1 MKRVGNA
8 LWRLAERETSNSGRG
23 RGRGDDDTD
32 NTMAR
37 TRQSGVRATGTLA
50 LVLAA
55 AVLPGCTL
63 EQILIGQW
71 YNIATPQAGACPRL
85 EWRFVV
91 NAQRSIGGFLSRDG
105 QQPIANLTGVLNADD
120 SYQMTATDVAGTRTA
135 TVTGKFT
142 SLVSTMSI
150 HGDAAGSA
158 CDGQTFNL
166 RLGGYFTRQGGW
178 SGGGGG

>member
-8 LWRLAERETSNSGRG
+8 LRRLAEWDTSNTGRG
-23 RGRGDDDTD
+23 RDNDGIDDA
-32 NTMAR
+32 MVR
-37 TRQSGVRATGTLA
+37 TRQSGVRATCTLT

-63 EQILIGQW
+63 EQVLIGQW
-71 YNIATPQAGACPRL
+71 YDITTPQAGACPRL

-120 SYQMTATDVAGTRTA
+120 SYQMTATDVAGNRTA
-135 TVTGKFT
+135 NVTGQFT

-150 HGDAAGSA
+150 HGDAAGSG
-158 CDGQTFNL
+158 CDGQTFKL
-166 RLGGYFTRQGGW
+166 RLGGYFARQ
-178 SGGGGG
+178 GGGGGGGG